1 MAGGRI
7 TRYKLVVALLM
18 VLTSLISTNASGYP
32 DSADT
37 IAEAPVEDF
46 VREANVSIDSE
57 ATEDRGNASDP
68 NVLPATDSG
77 FELEIPTGVGASK
90 ITLPVP
96 KAGSNEDIPPL
107 SVLLNKELW
116 LEIGDRS
123 LEGSG
128 PYGRLV
134 VNRLPIGSPD
144 FNRLLEDS
152 GYSKVREFG
161 NESSSCDWWED
172 RGAPKLPY
180 EEDDDSNQVTETVQV
195 KRFYVGWAYTKTYHY
210 PDCRWVKNIPLG
222 SQVWFTSSEE
232 AKAAGYVPCGTCNP
246 P

>member
-1 MAGGRI
+1 M
-7 TRYKLVVALLM
+7 RYELVALLV
-18 VLTSLISTNASGYP
+18 VLASFISTGASKYP
-32 DSADT
+32 DFADT
-37 IAEAPVEDF
+37 IADAPIGDL
-46 VREANVSIDSE
+46 VRGANVSKDSE
-57 ATEDRGNASDP
+57 ATGDSGNASDH
-68 NVLPATDSG
+68 NVLPAADSG
-77 FELEIPTGVGASK
+77 FKLEIPTGGGASK
-90 ITLPVP
+90 IPIPVP

-107 SVLLNKELW
+107 SVLLNKMLW

-134 VNRLPIGSPD
+134 VNNLPIGSPD

-161 NESSSCDWWED
+161 NESSSCDWWKD
-172 RGAPKLPY
+172 REVPKLPY
-180 EEDDDSNQVTETVQV
+180 EDDDSSQVTQPVQV

-222 SQVWFTSSEE
+222 SQVWFTSPEE